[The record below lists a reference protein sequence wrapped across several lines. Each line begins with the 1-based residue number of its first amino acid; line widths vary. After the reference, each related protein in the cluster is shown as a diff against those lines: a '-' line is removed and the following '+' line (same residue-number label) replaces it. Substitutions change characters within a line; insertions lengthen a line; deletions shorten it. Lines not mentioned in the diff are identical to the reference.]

1 MRSRLAFVD
10 LLRAACVLYIVGF
23 WHLLNYTSALPGYA
37 NPLTTRGVV
46 IVLGLFVFISGQLL
60 GQQKLSLDRAGLS
73 RFFTRRIT
81 RIYPLY
87 LGALGLFWATG
98 LIDKLTALKA
108 ALFVSMFY
116 GPSPPTLWFITMLL
130 VFYCLAPALILAAGQ
145 STRFAARFATL
156 GASLLLILAAAV
168 SLSPAADERIVIYF
182 PAFVLG
188 IHCAAPARKR
198 PRGAL
203 LSVLALLAIALS
215 FVDTHSAEKSLFSIP
230 LASLCPLWIFSLFE
244 RKAGRFSR
252 HPAIETL
259 SYASFAMYLIHR
271 PVLLTLKSLYF
282 PESGAGQLIYLVLVC
297 LPAIILCAWLIQ
309 KGYDVLLTFLRNRRE
324 VAAGA

>member
-37 NPLTTRGVV
+37 NPLSTRATV
-46 IVLGLFVFISGQLL
+46 IVLGLFVFISGHLL
-60 GQQKLSLDRAGLS
+60 GQQKLNPDRAGLS

-87 LGALGLFWATG
+87 LGALGLFWGAG
-98 LIDKLTALKA
+98 LVDKLTAVKA
-108 ALFVSMFY
+108 ALLVSMLY
-116 GPSPPTLWFITMLL
+116 GPPPQTLWFITMLL
-130 VFYCLAPALILAAGQ
+130 VFYCSAPALILAAGQ
-145 STRFAARFATL
+145 SARFAPL
-156 GASLLLILAAAV
+156 GASLMLILATAV

-188 IHCAAPARKR
+188 IHCAAPSRKR

-203 LSVLALLAIALS
+203 LSALALLAVALS
-215 FVDTHSAEKSLFSIP
+215 FMDTHSAEKSLFSIP
-230 LASLCPLWIFSLFE
+230 LASLCPLWVFSLLE
-244 RKAGRFSR
+244 REAGRVPRS
-252 HPAIETL
+252 PVIETL

-271 PVLLTLKSLYF
+271 PLFSTLKSLYF
-282 PESGAGQLIYLVLVC
+282 PESGAGQLSYLVLAC
-297 LPAIILCAWLIQ
+297 LPAIFLCAWLVQ
-309 KGYDVLLTFLRNRRE
+309 KGYDTLLAFLRNRRE
-324 VAAGA
+324 VAAGVR

>member
-37 NPLTTRGVV
+37 NPLTTRGAV
-46 IVLGLFVFISGQLL
+46 IVLGLFVFISGHLL
-60 GQQKLSLDRAGLS
+60 GQQKLSPDWTGLS
-73 RFFTRRIT
+73 HFFTRRIT

-98 LIDKLTALKA
+98 MIDKITALKA

-116 GPSPPTLWFITMLL
+116 GPPPLTLWFITMLL
-130 VFYCLAPALILAAGQ
+130 VFYCFAPALILAAAQ
-145 STRFAARFATL
+145 SARFAAF
-156 GASLLLILAAAV
+156 GASLLLILAVAV

-188 IHCAAPARKR
+188 IHCAAPSRKR

-203 LSVLALLAIALS
+203 ISVLALLAIALS
-215 FVDTHSAEKSLFSIP
+215 FMDAHSAEKSLFSIP
-230 LASLCPLWIFSLFE
+230 PASLCPLWIFSLFE
-244 RKAGRFSR
+244 RNAGRFSR
-252 HPAIETL
+252 RPVIEAL
-259 SYASFAMYLIHR
+259 SYASFAMYLVHR
-271 PVLLTLKSLYF
+271 PVLSTLKSLHF

-297 LPAIILCAWLIQ
+297 LPTVILCAWLVQ
-309 KGYDVLLTFLRNRRE
+309 KGYDVLLTSLRSRQG
-324 VAAGA
+324 VAARA